1 MEALMELHGSVEHNL
16 AWAVRSARR
25 LRDHPVH
32 ADTLQHWSEL
42 LHHARRELTGA
53 LPPSRETIEPLIV
66 ALEEE
71 LAERSK

>member
-1 MEALMELHGSVEHNL
+1 MELHGSVEHNL
-16 AWAVRSARR
+16 ASAVRSARR

-42 LHHARRELTGA
+42 LHHARRELSSA
-53 LPPSRETIEPLIV
+53 EPPARRAIEPLIV

-71 LAERSK
+71 IAERSK